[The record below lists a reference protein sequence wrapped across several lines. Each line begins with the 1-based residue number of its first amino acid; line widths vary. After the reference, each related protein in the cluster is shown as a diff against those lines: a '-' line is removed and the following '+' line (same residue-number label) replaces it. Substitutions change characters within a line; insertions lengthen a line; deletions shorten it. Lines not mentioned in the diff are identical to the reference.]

1 MYTNP
6 PYNPNTTDYYSYN
19 GQHVHELL
27 GSTIPSEN
35 YLHPHNHRF
44 AVVSGEAVLADGS
57 HYHNVS
63 FRTDSHGSHS
73 HTFSGPSSLAL
84 PTGDGRHVHYI
95 DGGTSMEDG
104 HAHRFRVVTMINNP
118 ADLY

>member
-6 PYNPNTTDYYSYN
+6 PYNPNTTDYCSYN

-35 YLHPHNHRF
+35 ITASHNHCF
-44 AVVSGEAVLADGS
+44 AAVSGEAVLADGS

-63 FRTDSHGSHS
+63 IRTESHGCHS
-73 HTFSGPSSLAL
+73 HMFSGPSSLAL
-84 PTGDGRHVHYI
+84 PAGDGHHVHYV
-95 DGGTSMEDG
+95 DGCTTTEDG
-104 HAHRFRVVTMINNP
+104 HVHRFRAVTMINNP
-118 ADLY
+118 TDQY